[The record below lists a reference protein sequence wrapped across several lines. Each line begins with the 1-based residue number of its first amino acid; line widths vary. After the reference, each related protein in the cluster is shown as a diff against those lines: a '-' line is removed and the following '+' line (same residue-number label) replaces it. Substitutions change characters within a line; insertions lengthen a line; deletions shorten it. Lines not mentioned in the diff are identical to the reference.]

1 MARPLSTL
9 FLLNMNAAKII
20 SDAIVGNDFK
30 TVIVNNKPYTIYP
43 PTIHKIAGAASCFSS
58 VDIGECN
65 SFKDIFMLCKDN
77 EMLAKALS
85 WMIKDNESLA
95 KKLSKG
101 TNSEVVEALLIAF
114 SLVSTEDFLKAVS
127 LMKNVQKLTAKQKL

>member
-1 MARPLSTL
+1 
-9 FLLNMNAAKII
+9 MNAAKII

-43 PTIHKIAGAASCFSS
+43 PTIHKIAGASSCFSS

-77 EMLAKALS
+77 EMLSKALS

-101 TNSEVVEALLIAF
+101 TNSEVVDALLIAF

-127 LMKNVQKLTAKQKL
+127 LMKNVLILTAKQKL

>member
-1 MARPLSTL
+1 M
-9 FLLNMNAAKII
+9 NNAAKII
-20 SDAIVGNDFK
+20 SDAIIGNDFK

-43 PTIHKIAGAASCFSS
+43 PIIHKIAGAASCFSS

-85 WMIKDNESLA
+85 WMIKDNESLV

-101 TNSEVVEALLIAF
+101 TNNEVVDALLIAF

-127 LMKNVQKLTAKQKL
+127 LMKSVLSLAAKAKL